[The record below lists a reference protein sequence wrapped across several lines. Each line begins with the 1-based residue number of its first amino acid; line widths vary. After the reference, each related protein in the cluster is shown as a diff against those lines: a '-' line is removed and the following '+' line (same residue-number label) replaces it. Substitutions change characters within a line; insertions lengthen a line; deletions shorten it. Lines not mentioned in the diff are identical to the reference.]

1 MSTTPPETRAPEQEP
16 RKDREIEVS
25 RRPLPREPS
34 PLEQVARLRNARL
47 LPPTLTASDCPSA

>member
-47 LPPTLTASDCPSA
+47 LPPTTRRPR

>member
-1 MSTTPPETRAPEQEP
+1 MSNTPPEPRAPAPEP
-16 RKDREIEVS
+16 RKTADPAIS

-47 LPPTLTASDCPSA
+47 LPPTTRRSR